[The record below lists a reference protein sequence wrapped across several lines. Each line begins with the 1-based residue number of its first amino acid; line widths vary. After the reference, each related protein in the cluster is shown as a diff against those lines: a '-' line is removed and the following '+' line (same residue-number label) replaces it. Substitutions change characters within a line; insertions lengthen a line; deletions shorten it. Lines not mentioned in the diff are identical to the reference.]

1 VVGNALAQASTHD
14 HPDAHTHASMDA
26 QTYGKVKNTMPLVP
40 STGQAEAKKFSQNS
54 VMVQLK

>member
-40 STGQAEAKKFSQNS
+40 STGQAEAKKI
-54 VMVQLK
+54 